1 MPGIGAN
8 GSVTT
13 FPANGEKVCAGC
25 EHWRGYREVTYSGSC
40 ATTPNGQAARCVK
53 KNANTLIIIVVIA
66 GIGFLIGYNVRKAV
80 DKKKNGSE
88 SVSETTYNSFRINV
102 SIC

>member
-25 EHWRGYREVTYSGSC
+25 EYWRGVREVTYSGSC

-53 KNANTLIIIVVIA
+53 KNGNTLP
-66 GIGFLIGYNVRKAV
+66 
-80 DKKKNGSE
+80 
-88 SVSETTYNSFRINV
+88 NSPCLCSPQCFQKWNELK
-102 SIC
+102 